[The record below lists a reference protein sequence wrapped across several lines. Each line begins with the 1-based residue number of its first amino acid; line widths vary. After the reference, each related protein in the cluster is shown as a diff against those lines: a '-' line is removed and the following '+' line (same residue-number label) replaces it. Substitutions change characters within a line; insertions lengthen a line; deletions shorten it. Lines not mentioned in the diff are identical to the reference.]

1 MVEEQEVTIV
11 QTPMRDDTGTIQ
23 KPMTRKDV
31 ENELTRQ
38 ISEIRAEYDD
48 KLTEEQR
55 KAADK
60 LLSRLQQFIAMVNM
74 FLNAMISDTAAT
86 TTFNIE
92 AQFKLAEF
100 LNYQAT
106 FNDQIAA
113 ALDQIM
119 KNQVQVAL
127 QVNTESLK
135 LDTIEAAVL
144 EIRRKR

>member
-1 MVEEQEVTIV
+1 MITPEQTVI
-11 QTPMRDDTGTIQ
+11 QQPQKDDTGTIQ
-23 KPMTRKDV
+23 KVMTRQDV
-31 ENELTRQ
+31 QNEIVKQ
-38 ISEIRAEYDD
+38 INDIRTEYAD
-48 KLTEEQR
+48 KLTPEQQ

-106 FNDQIAA
+106 FNDQIA
-113 ALDQIM
+113 
-119 KNQVQVAL
+119 
-127 QVNTESLK
+127 LK

-144 EIRRKR
+144 ELRRKK

>member
-48 KLTEEQR
+48 KLTGEQR

-106 FNDQIAA
+106 FNDQIA
-113 ALDQIM
+113 
-119 KNQVQVAL
+119 
-127 QVNTESLK
+127 LK

-144 EIRRKR
+144 ELRRKK

>member
-1 MVEEQEVTIV
+1 MEKQEVKVV
-11 QTPMRDDTGTIQ
+11 QTPMQDDTGTIQ
-23 KPMTRKDV
+23 QPMTRKDV
-31 ENELTRQ
+31 EDELTRQ

-48 KLTEEQR
+48 KLTDEQR

-106 FNDQIAA
+106 FNDQIA
-113 ALDQIM
+113 
-119 KNQVQVAL
+119 
-127 QVNTESLK
+127 LK

-144 EIRRKR
+144 EIRRKKQ

>member
-1 MVEEQEVTIV
+1 MEKQEVKVV
-11 QTPMRDDTGTIQ
+11 QTPMQDDTGTIQ

-48 KLTEEQR
+48 KLTDEQR

-106 FNDQIAA
+106 FNDQIA
-113 ALDQIM
+113 
-119 KNQVQVAL
+119 
-127 QVNTESLK
+127 LK